1 MPYCPENS
9 YDQARYERTVPGLQP
24 GKSESSPSSLL
35 SKTIGIKELVDEGEY
50 NHAGCAGEDLGRIVF
65 FGLTPELG
73 ELYRYSRSPS
83 SFVKHKRIN
92 KNANQDDAST

>member
-1 MPYCPENS
+1 MADRLQNIEISIFTEDSLTLVHGGYHPGNIFFQSNNEGRFAV
-9 YDQARYERTVPGLQP
+9 YDWAAVH
-24 GKSESSPSSLL
+24 
-35 SKTIGIKELVDEGEY
+35 
-50 NHAGCAGEDLGRIVF
+50 NGCAGEDLGRIIF

-92 KNANQDDAST
+92 KNANQDDASA